1 MVSRKDTK
9 EEGSR
14 GKGWVLFSLPQ
25 TSHCPYYK
33 VKAPHCSPRGV
44 AWSGPAHSTDRESLT
59 TVLTDGALVLWPSF
73 GSSNTFHGFS
83 HPRAFACAVPGT

>member
-25 TSHCPYYK
+25 TSHCSYYK

-44 AWSGPAHSTDRESLT
+44 AWSGPSHCTDRVSYHSS
-59 TVLTDGALVLWPSF
+59 LVLWPSF